1 MKIKFARF
9 GGLSSVN
16 QRGYKSNPDSFH
28 GPPCRRGFYAFVWPH
43 YDFFLLSNGKTTM
56 NPWNIG
62 TKFRYVK
69 DAKGNVIDDKHPEFK
84 ELSGKHK
91 YWTVHTKLWYNH
103 IQSWADLDILC
114 DNPDYDKELT
124 EAVDKVKKFLSLF
137 DDNFYQTQFG
147 DHVMITVTES
157 GIDTEDY
164 EHD

>member
-1 MKIKFARF
+1 MEEMISEIKEKQAEIKRLQKELQEKSAKIF
-9 GGLSSVN
+9 LSSFKKLFEETPKL
-16 QRGYKSNPDSFH
+16 KSFAWTQYTPYFNDGDTCYFSAH
-28 GPPCRRGFYAFVWPH
+28 TDY
-43 YDFFLLSNGKTTM
+43 LIINGEHEDDAIWSQEKKVIS
-56 NPWNIG
+56 WG
-62 TKFRYVK
+62 T
-69 DAKGNVIDDKHPEFK
+69 
-84 ELSGKHK
+84 
-91 YWTVHTKLWYNH
+91 YNREKRVYEGR
-103 IQSWADLDILC
+103 IEQ